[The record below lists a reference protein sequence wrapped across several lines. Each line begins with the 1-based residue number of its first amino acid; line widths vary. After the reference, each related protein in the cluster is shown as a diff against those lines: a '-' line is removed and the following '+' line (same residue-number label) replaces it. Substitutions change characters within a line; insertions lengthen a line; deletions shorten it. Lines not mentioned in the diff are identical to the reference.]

1 MDIQTF
7 VFFFLSAIL
16 VFASLRVITARN
28 PVHAALHLILAFFT
42 CGGIWALLQAEFLA
56 IAIILVYVGAVM
68 VLFLFVVMM
77 LDINIERMRVGF
89 WRYLPLGGMIGA
101 VVVWLVTQGLI
112 ETAQESSPGIGW
124 QVPLGSDVV
133 LCYVVGRWVFGA
145 GHPALHILLL
155 LTIAMDILGL
165 LLAGVADPESVLRL
179 SWLLLPVLA
188 SAGVW
193 RINGKRADLRAPER
207 MRRKGLMLWPYIV
220 AGALSY
226 LGVAAAGLPAAL
238 GLLPVIP
245 AIPHA
250 DRSFGLFAEAEEFLH
265 DPLNRLAHL
274 LVRPLAAVLFLFGLT
289 RGGIDMGAYA
299 PTTLC
304 VLAALWIGKP
314 LGVFA
319 GMLIAGRLSRTRLRP
334 QAGLGLREQLLIAVI
349 TGIGFTVPILA
360 TETALP
366 GGKRS
371 PRVIMTTAPEE
382 QHVIGLLMVE
392 AILTLE
398 SAECIPLGTQMP
410 LLEIARATE
419 AHQADIAALSFST
432 AFPQRQ
438 IPGLLQQLRMVLP
451 ATTGLWVGGA
461 GVARLAK
468 QEGVLPLHSFDDA
481 IRALADWRT
490 AHATISKN

>member
-1 MDIQTF
+1 MYRISPF
-7 VFFFLSAIL
+7 VRH
-16 VFASLRVITARN
+16 FA
-28 PVHAALHLILAFFT
+28 
-42 CGGIWALLQAEFLA
+42 WALLGGAGLA
-56 IAIILVYVGAVM
+56 TLWVNIAPTSYYDAIEWRIWDMPLPLWLAPFPVSLTPLALVSDALM
-68 VLFLFVVMM
+68 AFFLFFIGKE
-77 LDINIERMRVGF
+77 LWEALALERGALTRG
-89 WRYLPLGGMIGA
+89 RAALPLGGVLGGMIGA
-101 VVVWLVTQGLI
+101 VLFWLVTQGLI

-145 GHPALHILLL
+145 GHPALHVLLL

-179 SWLLLPVLA
+179 SWLLLPALA
-188 SAGVW
+188 SLGVW
-193 RINGKRADLRAPER
+193 RFYGKRADLRAPER

-226 LGVAAAGLPAAL
+226 VGVAAAGLPAAL

-314 LGVFA
+314 VGVFA
-319 GMLIAGRLSRTRLRP
+319 GMLIAVRLSHVTLRP

-366 GGKRS
+366 GGA
-371 PRVIMTTAPEE
+371 M
-382 QHVIGLLMVE
+382 
-392 AILTLE
+392 
-398 SAECIPLGTQMP
+398 
-410 LLEIARATE
+410 TE
-419 AHQADIAALSFST
+419 AARLGLALS
-432 AFPQRQ
+432 
-438 IPGLLQQLRMVLP
+438 LLLAPL
-451 ATTGLWVGGA
+451 ALLL
-461 GVARLAK
+461 ARL
-468 QEGVLPLHSFDDA
+468 L
-481 IRALADWRT
+481 RRR
-490 AHATISKN
+490 

>member
-1 MDIQTF
+1 MYRISPF
-7 VFFFLSAIL
+7 VRH
-16 VFASLRVITARN
+16 FA
-28 PVHAALHLILAFFT
+28 
-42 CGGIWALLQAEFLA
+42 WALLGGAGLA
-56 IAIILVYVGAVM
+56 TLWVNIAPASYYDAIEWRIWDLALPLWLAPFPVSLTPLALVSDVLMA
-68 VLFLFVVMM
+68 LFLFFVGKELWEAMV
-77 LDINIERMRVGF
+77 LERGALTRG
-89 WRYLPLGGMIGA
+89 RAALPLGGVLGGMIGA

-112 ETAQESSPGIGW
+112 ETALESSPGIGW

-193 RINGKRADLRAPER
+193 RFYGKRADLRAPER

-366 GGKRS
+366 GGA
-371 PRVIMTTAPEE
+371 M
-382 QHVIGLLMVE
+382 
-392 AILTLE
+392 
-398 SAECIPLGTQMP
+398 
-410 LLEIARATE
+410 TE
-419 AHQADIAALSFST
+419 AARLGLALS
-432 AFPQRQ
+432 
-438 IPGLLQQLRMVLP
+438 LVLAP
-451 ATTGLWVGGA
+451 VVLVL
-461 GVARLAK
+461 ARL
-468 QEGVLPLHSFDDA
+468 L
-481 IRALADWRT
+481 RRR
-490 AHATISKN
+490 